1 MRGLMTYWSC
11 IKKSGGE
18 QTALDLG
25 CGLGANSVYSAKKG
39 FQVTGVDMDDKL
51 LAEMSRQISQN
62 GLSKLIEIIS
72 INIEDFKPK
81 NKYSIIL
88 ALSVLNFFKLKKIEN
103 ILATLKKALN
113 KNGIMFLRVLNNK
126 DESYK
131 KFSKKGMTVGPNEI
145 FSPKLGNF
153 LHYFDR
159 AELVKYLSGL
169 EILDIQEYERTD
181 NHLPEGEHKHYLFDV
196 IVKKPVLLNKQ

>member
-88 ALSVLNFFKLKKIEN
+88 ALSVLNFFKLIPKWGLFLCFKELCIN
-103 ILATLKKALN
+103 SFLKQ
-113 KNGIMFLRVLNNK
+113 FL
-126 DESYK
+126 
-131 KFSKKGMTVGPNEI
+131 
-145 FSPKLGNF
+145 
-153 LHYFDR
+153 
-159 AELVKYLSGL
+159 
-169 EILDIQEYERTD
+169 
-181 NHLPEGEHKHYLFDV
+181 
-196 IVKKPVLLNKQ
+196 